1 MEQWIDH
8 QHQKMKFCPVVV
20 VFCAG
25 CFLISSLSGQDS
37 LKSYVNPWGM
47 EFVFIPAG
55 TFMMGTPDP
64 DCPPDDP
71 ATPANETEICLDAVN
86 VDERPYHQVRI
97 STPFYMGKYEV
108 MQSEWRNI
116 MESNPS
122 GFVEPE
128 GGKDTGRR
136 PVEQVSWDDIQAFV
150 RKLSEMDPQSV
161 YRLPTEAEWEYACKA
176 GTTGPFYGRPR
187 DALMWYDR
195 NSGHVTH
202 EVGQA
207 KANAWGLHDMLG
219 NVWEWCGDWYGLSY
233 YAQSP
238 SEDPRGSEKGER
250 RVIRG
255 GGIYD
260 WSNQSCATFRCS
272 GPPDDRCNTVG
283 FRLVRLENK

>member
-1 MEQWIDH
+1 M
-8 QHQKMKFCPVVV
+8 MACSGLSAFVL
-20 VFCAG
+20 G
-25 CFLISSLSGQDS
+25 FLFFHPLFGQDS
-37 LKSYVNPWGM
+37 LKSFVNPWGM
-47 EFVFIPAG
+47 EFVLIPAG

-64 DCPPDDP
+64 DCPADDP
-71 ATPANETEICLDAVN
+71 ATPANEYEICLDAVN

-97 STPFYMGKYEV
+97 SSPYYMGKYEV
-108 MQSEWRNI
+108 TQSEWRRI
-116 MESNPS
+116 MGSNPS
-122 GFVEPE
+122 GFIGST
-128 GGKDTGRR
+128 GGEDTGRR
-136 PVEQVSWDDIQAFV
+136 PVEQVSWNDIQAFV
-150 RKLSEMDPQSV
+150 RKLNETDRQSV

-202 EVGQA
+202 DAGQA
-207 KANAWGLHDMLG
+207 KPNAWGLHDMLG
-219 NVWEWCGDWYGLSY
+219 NVWEWCWDWYGMSY

-238 SEDPRGSEKGER
+238 SIDPRGPEKGGR
-250 RVIRG
+250 RVLRG

-283 FRLVRLENK
+283 FRLVRLEKE